1 MQKNLRMK
9 NYIQMKRQLKKLAI
23 LKISARAPAALRKAA
38 QSPHAQI
45 RTAAIAALGDQ
56 IQNLGD
62 EDARQLLTN
71 ALRDPDED
79 VRAEATTLMGKLNES
94 EWATPL
100 LLPNLQDEAALVR
113 KNAALSLMKLEDPS
127 VISQLQQCIET
138 ESEPSVAVVLN
149 SL

>member
-1 MQKNLRMK
+1 M
-9 NYIQMKRQLKKLAI
+9 
-23 LKISARAPAALRKAA
+23 AA

-45 RTAAIAALGDQ
+45 RTAAIAALGAQ

-71 ALRDPDED
+71 ALRDTDED

-127 VISQLQQCIET
+127 VIGQLQQCIET
-138 ESEPSVAVVLN
+138 ESDPSVAVVLKLAVN
-149 SL
+149 QLSRDD